1 LCRDAESCRALAPR
15 EGALRVIMGGNRG
28 HTAKAAESEPTL
40 FPKNRAMTL
49 EAPMNG
55 PCARRVADVF
65 HDHAPFAWR
74 VLRRLGVA
82 EADVDDVCQDV
93 FMTVHRKL
101 AEFEERSSVRTWVY
115 GICVRVAADHRKRTR
130 RRREVAAAEV
140 REPAIDAPQ
149 ERSAALREACELLD
163 CILDGID
170 DKKREVFVLYE
181 IEELSMAEVALA
193 VGCPLQT
200 AYSRLHAARREV
212 ESMAQ
217 RLESKEGAS

>member
-1 LCRDAESCRALAPR
+1 VTGIAPAAWR
-15 EGALRVIMGGNRG
+15 HGARFCIIISGNRG
-28 HTAKAAESEPTL
+28 HTPGAAEPEPTL

-49 EAPMNG
+49 EAPTDG
-55 PCARRVADVF
+55 PCALRVADVF
-65 HDHAPFAWR
+65 HDQAPFAWR

-82 EADVDDVCQDV
+82 EADVDDVCQEV

-115 GICVRVAADHRKRTR
+115 GICVRVAADHRKRAR
-130 RRREVAAAEV
+130 RRREVAAADV
-140 REPAIDAPQ
+140 REPAIDASQ
-149 ERSAALREACELLD
+149 ERSAALREACERLD

-212 ESMAQ
+212 ESMAH
-217 RLESKEGAS
+217 RLEKKAGAL